1 MAELT
6 QEQTNEMILRGKAA
20 VRVQDYLLALNTFGE
35 LYADGFRES
44 AAEGLSY
51 YGVSVAMVTKKYRD
65 AIDLCQKAIKL
76 QFMNPNHYV
85 NLARV
90 YTAAGNR
97 KKAVAT
103 LEQGLRVLPRDRVIA
118 TYWKELGLR
127 SRPAIPFLSR
137 DHPLNSALGRRRHQ
151 KKLAEDKE
159 RRRD

>member
-1 MAELT
+1 MPELT
-6 QEQTNEMILRGKAA
+6 PEEMNEMILRGKAA
-20 VRVQDYLLALNTFGE
+20 VRVQDYLMALNTFSE

-44 AAEGLSY
+44 AVEGLSY

-90 YTAAGNR
+90 YSAAGNR
-97 KKAVAT
+97 RKAVAA
-103 LEQGLRVLPRDRVIA
+103 LEQGLRVLPRDRVI
-118 TYWKELGLR
+118 TTFWKEMGVR
-127 SRPAIPFLSR
+127 ARPAIPFLSR
-137 DHPLNSALGRRRHQ
+137 DHPLNIALGRRRHQ
-151 KKLAEDKE
+151 KKVREAEK